1 MGKSP
6 LVLQRID
13 ELEWLMKDSGVRT
26 LGVRLGGVGEGVVRL
41 FGSKNLNDWS
51 TAEWTKAVC
60 FPVFWLGGCFW
71 EQGACLRPERML
83 AYE

>member
-41 FGSKNLNDWS
+41 FGSKNLND
-51 TAEWTKAVC
+51 
-60 FPVFWLGGCFW
+60 
-71 EQGACLRPERML
+71 
-83 AYE
+83 